1 VEATEP
7 MSMEQAVE
15 SLVQTEEQPVEEVV
29 EETESLSDE
38 EITDEVEEEQPE
50 EDSDDDAEDVDES
63 DDDADEESEDDTE
76 EDAEAEDN
84 EDEVDEGESEDPANK
99 LYTVK
104 VDGEETQVTL
114 EELTRGYSGQKYV
127 QKGMQEA
134 AEQRKQAEEVYTV
147 LLQERQN
154 LVNLMNQVQ
163 QGALTPP
170 VEPSRDLFDSDPI
183 GYMEAEMNYKE
194 QMKAYEANLGQ
205 VRQQMEAQTQ
215 AQRRAEDAY
224 VAQQSEEL
232 KKLVP
237 ELSDP
242 NQAETFKRNIV
253 EAAEHYGYKPEEI
266 SGISSYRDMLVLRD
280 AMRYRQLQKKG
291 DIVREKT
298 KKARKPIKA
307 GAKKT
312 VNKNAAAQKQRDKLR
327 QSGSID
333 DAMALILDPN
343 MR

>member
-1 VEATEP
+1 MEATEP

-15 SLVQTEEQPVEEVV
+15 SLVQTEPTEEVV
-29 EETESLSDE
+29 EETESLSGE

-50 EDSDDDAEDVDES
+50 ADSDDDAEEVDES
-63 DDDADEESEDDTE
+63 ADDAEEESEDDSE
-76 EDAEAEDN
+76 EEAEAEDN

-104 VDGEETQVTL
+104 VDGAETQVTL

-205 VRQQMEAQTQ
+205 VRQQMEAQAQ

-224 VAQQSEEL
+224 IAQQSEEL

-266 SGISSYRDMLVLRD
+266 SSIS
-280 AMRYRQLQKKG
+280 
-291 DIVREKT
+291 
-298 KKARKPIKA
+298 
-307 GAKKT
+307 
-312 VNKNAAAQKQRDKLR
+312 
-327 QSGSID
+327 
-333 DAMALILDPN
+333 
-343 MR
+343 

>member
-1 VEATEP
+1 MEATEP

-15 SLVQTEEQPVEEVV
+15 ALVQPEQPTEEVV
-29 EETESLSDE
+29 EETESLSDVE
-38 EITDEVEEEQPE
+38 ETDELDEEQPE
-50 EDSDDDAEDVDES
+50 TDSEDEGEEVEDAADDAE
-63 DDDADEESEDDTE
+63 EESEDDTE
-76 EDAEAEDN
+76 EDDEAEDN
-84 EDEVDEGESEDPANK
+84 EDEVDEGESEDPAEK

-134 AEQRKQAEEVYTV
+134 AEQRKQAEEVYSA

-154 LVNLMNQVQ
+154 LIELVTQAQ
-163 QGALTPP
+163 SGALTPP
-170 VEPSRDLFDSDPI
+170 VEPTRELFDSDPI

-194 QMKAYEANLGQ
+194 QLKTYEQGMAK
-205 VRQQMEAQTQ
+205 VRQQLQAQAEAQQ
-215 AQRRAEDAY
+215 RAQDAY
-224 VAQQSEEL
+224 VQHQSEEL

-312 VNKNAAAQKQRDKLR
+312 VNKNAEAQKQRDKLR
-327 QSGSID
+327 RSGSIE
-333 DAMALILDPN
+333 DAMALILDPKL
-343 MR
+343 R

>member
-1 VEATEP
+1 MEATEP

-15 SLVQTEEQPVEEVV
+15 SLVQAEPTEEVV

-50 EDSDDDAEDVDES
+50 EDSDDDAEEVDES
-63 DDDADEESEDDTE
+63 ADDAEDDSE
-76 EDAEAEDN
+76 EDDLEAEDN

-170 VEPSRDLFDSDPI
+170 VEPTRDLFDSDPI

-205 VRQQMEAQTQ
+205 VRQQMEAQAQ

-327 QSGSID
+327 RSGSID

>member
-7 MSMEQAVE
+7 MSMEQAVD
-15 SLVQTEEQPVEEVV
+15 SLVQAEPTEEVV

-38 EITDEVEEEQPE
+38 EMTDEAEEEQPE
-50 EDSDDDAEDVDES
+50 TDFDDDAEDVDES
-63 DDDADEESEDDTE
+63 ADDAEDDSE
-76 EDAEAEDN
+76 EDDSEAEDN

-194 QMKAYEANLGQ
+194 QMKAYEANLWQ
-205 VRQQMEAQTQ
+205 VRQQMEAQAQ

-224 VAQQSEEL
+224 IAQQSEEL

-312 VNKNAAAQKQRDKLR
+312 VNRNAAAQKQRDKLR

-333 DAMALILDPN
+333 DAMALILDPT